1 MHSAGLNPIIIHA
14 LFLNLIAVC
23 YRFFPVLVSRLLTDA
38 VLIRPEPHSVSQS
51 HSRQLQPLL
60 PVPVPRLLLYSMHQL
75 QAFNAVSTAIIDTM
89 EILLASAQKFII
101 RIVSRVVCYAQV
113 LERRMETNV
122 IITHGYI
129 A

>member
-23 YRFFPVLVSRLLTDA
+23 YRFFPVLVSPSHR
-38 VLIRPEPHSVSQS
+38 RRPHPPEPHSVSQS